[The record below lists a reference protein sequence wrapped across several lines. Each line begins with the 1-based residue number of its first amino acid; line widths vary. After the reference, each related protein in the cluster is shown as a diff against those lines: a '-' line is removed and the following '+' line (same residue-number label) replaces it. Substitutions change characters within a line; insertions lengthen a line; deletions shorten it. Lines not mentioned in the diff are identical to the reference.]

1 LPGSRSIFHDPN
13 TSNPENLC
21 TLCQTQLHVTQSTT
35 ENIIPLAGALGDE
48 EDYDGEPELK
58 TTPDGIEGSDDG
70 DTLAIVPNRAVNCAA
85 SVSNRFYGS
94 RGALT
99 CLNEVGDVAIMEHQ
113 RLAEHARALNLDP
126 NSFRIIC
133 RNGSLAEYPGFE
145 VDANCFLT
153 TLVDGEIVMKK
164 NNPKNLGTINALLS
178 LDKYLQTDPDF
189 KLYNVFSGEKD
200 LLFED
205 SALGLVSPNNT
216 DELSASV
223 QNYIKLFQ
231 DVENC
236 MSETG
241 ADGAASLQATF
252 TLLLSFTLIL
262 FTMVIRN

>member
-1 LPGSRSIFHDPN
+1 M
-13 TSNPENLC
+13 
-21 TLCQTQLHVTQSTT
+21 
-35 ENIIPLAGALGDE
+35 
-48 EDYDGEPELK
+48 DYDSENTELK
-58 TTPDGIEGSDDG
+58 TTSDGIEGSEGD

-85 SVSNRFYGS
+85 SVTNRFYGT

-99 CLNEVGDVAIMEHQ
+99 CLNEVGEVAIMEHQ
-113 RLAEHARALNLDP
+113 RLVEHARDLRIDP

-133 RNGSLAEYPGFE
+133 RNGSLAEYPGFD
-145 VDANCFLT
+145 VDPNCFLT
-153 TLVDGEIVMKK
+153 TIVDGEIVVRRDNHK
-164 NNPKNLGTINALLS
+164 NKGIVNALLS
-178 LDKYLQTDPDF
+178 LDKYLQSDPDF
-189 KLYNVFSGEKD
+189 KLYNVFSGERD

-216 DELSASV
+216 DELGNSV

-236 MSETG
+236 ISETG

-252 TLLLSFTLIL
+252 TLLLSLTLII